1 MKSNIL
7 VRLSRRIRSFTR
19 RHGCAQF
26 LFFGSCAEVP
36 TTLKQSLADPGHSVS
51 DVEGHYDIDG
61 MSYNCDEGVIAAADP
76 RPILVLEKN
85 VPAHAR

>member
-1 MKSNIL
+1 MKFKFL
-7 VRLSRRIRSFTR
+7 VPLSRKIRSFTR

-36 TTLKQSLADPGHSVS
+36 TPLKQSLSDQGHSVS

-61 MSYNCDEGVIAAADP
+61 MSYNCDEGVISAADP
-76 RPILVLEKN
+76 RPILVVEKHM
-85 VPAHAR
+85 PAPAR